1 MARQPI
7 AMKPTQAAVF
17 ILPLTCID
25 GRVRA
30 GDWSYCVAP
39 ADADNLI
46 DMSEPFPSVGATAQG
61 GFDEPTRTGCL
72 R

>member
-46 DMSEPFPSVGATAQG
+46 VPFPSVGATAQG